1 MRDHTWSFI
10 GAWLRRSSGPPGSAV
25 HVFPFCSARLFPF
38 KRGVVFIHFF
48 NLLLYVLFLFTFADL
63 LLYFDT
69 ALRLRPVGHGTL
81 V

>member
-1 MRDHTWSFI
+1 MRDHTRSFKAHGC
-10 GAWLRRSSGPPGSAV
+10 GAPRDPRVVQCMFFLFAV
-25 HVFPFCSARLFPF
+25 HVCSLLSVVLFLF
-38 KRGVVFIHFF
+38 TFFI
-48 NLLLYVLFLFTFADL
+48 LLLYVLFLFTFADL

>member
-1 MRDHTWSFI
+1 MRDHTWSFKTHGC
-10 GAWLRRSSGPPGSAV
+10 GAPRDPRVVQCICCS
-25 HVFPFCSARLFPF
+25 FCSARLFPF

-48 NLLLYVLFLFTFADL
+48 NLLLYVLFLFAFADL